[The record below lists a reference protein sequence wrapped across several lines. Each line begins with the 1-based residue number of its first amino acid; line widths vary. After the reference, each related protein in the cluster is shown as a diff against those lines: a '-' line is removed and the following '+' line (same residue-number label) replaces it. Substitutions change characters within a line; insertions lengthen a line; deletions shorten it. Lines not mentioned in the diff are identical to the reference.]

1 MRRDRVVKWR
11 PPIAMGTAVR
21 IVSVFALALFA
32 GLAGCQSYTDPSAGR
47 TVGEVTDDASISLRI
62 KGALLAD
69 REVSGLRINVEVHQG
84 VVALYGRVK
93 SEAHR
98 LRALGIARDVRGVR
112 KVEDHLVTTGEATKP
127 PR

>member
-1 MRRDRVVKWR
+1 MLGMVKS
-11 PPIAMGTAVR
+11 PVSPYGEATVR
-21 IVSVFALALFA
+21 IGPLIALALLI
-32 GLAGCQSYTDPSAGR
+32 GSAGCQSYTDPSAGR
-47 TVGEVTDDASISLRI
+47 TVGEATDDAGMALRI

-112 KVEDHLVTTGEATKP
+112 KVEDHLVTAGQATKP
-127 PR
+127 PRR